1 MIVAYL
7 ARMFAKQ
14 FFGKTAWITFA
25 AVAAVHALAIPLLH
39 AQTASL
45 VALAVI
51 ALLTAA
57 LTWRSLSHGLLIAFA
72 EIMVGGHG
80 HLIQAD
86 LGGFG
91 VSLRIAIFVAVMA
104 VWGVRFLQRK
114 AVPQFFLFRDLPFLL
129 LAAAVVIGGA
139 VGFMRN
145 DPGNAFDDMNGFLT
159 IAYLLPLVSVVWDQ
173 ARKRA
178 LLQVLFGS
186 VVWIGVS
193 TLALVFLFTHL
204 PGYALHQVYAFAR
217 DSRLAEVTLL
227 TGPSWFVSLLPSQ
240 SPWYF
245 RVFEPAHFFTL
256 VGAFVLV
263 AARFVLWR
271 GERMPWP
278 ARWLLTLCAATFVA
292 SLSRSFLIGVFAGF
306 VAIFG
311 IAVMESRGHLLR
323 GLRHG
328 MGIVT
333 IAGLGAVLFWAVIV
347 FPFPSQPDL
356 REAAFYQKSTD
367 SDRTLAVSSRWNLLY
382 PMFNAIMESPIVGGG
397 FGKEVTFISDDPRV
411 REVNPSGEWTTYRFE
426 WGYQDVWL
434 KMGLLGLIAFI
445 AYAIVLTHA
454 FLYTYR
460 TQDNRWLAAGLYV
473 SVIALF
479 ATHLFS
485 PYLNHPIGLGTMLY
499 VLPFFDWKGTL
510 MAIDAR
516 EKERVRQVQLVQK
529 PATSMRDA

>member
-1 MIVAYL
+1 
-7 ARMFAKQ
+7 MFAKQ
-14 FFGKTAWITFA
+14 FFGKPAWITFA
-25 AVAAVHALAIPLLH
+25 AVAAVHVLAIPLLH
-39 AQTASL
+39 AQVASL
-45 VALAVI
+45 VALAVV
-51 ALLTAA
+51 ALVTAA
-57 LTWRSLSHGLLIAFA
+57 LTWRSLSLGLLIAFA

-86 LGGFG
+86 VAGFG
-91 VSLRIAIFVAVMA
+91 VSLRIAIFAAVMA

-139 VGFMRN
+139 IGFMRN
-145 DPGNAFDDMNGFLT
+145 DPGNAFDDMNSYLT
-159 IAYLLPLVSVVWDQ
+159 IAYLLPLVSVAWDQ
-173 ARKRA
+173 KGKRQ
-178 LLQVLFGS
+178 LMQVLFGS
-186 VVWIGVS
+186 VAWIAVS
-193 TLALVFLFTHL
+193 TLVLVFLFTHL
-204 PGYALHQVYAFAR
+204 PGKALHQVYAFVR

-227 TGPSWFVSLLPSQ
+227 TGPSWFTSLLPAS

-256 VGAFVLV
+256 VGGFVLI
-263 AARFVLWR
+263 AGRFVLWR
-271 GERMPWP
+271 GQRMPWP
-278 ARWLLTLCAATFVA
+278 ARVLLVLCAAAFVA
-292 SLSRSFLIGVFAGF
+292 SLSRSFLIGAFVGF
-306 VAIFG
+306 VALFG

-323 GLRHG
+323 GLRQG
-328 MGIVT
+328 VGIVSV
-333 IAGLGAVLFWAVIV
+333 LCFGAVLFWAVV
-347 FPFPSQPDL
+347 AVPFPAHPNL
-356 REAAFYQKSTD
+356 RDAAFYQESTGD
-367 SDRTLAVSSRWNLLY
+367 DRTLAVSSRWNLLY
-382 PMFNAIMESPIVGGG
+382 PMFTAIMESPIVGSG

-426 WGYQDVWL
+426 WGYQDIWL

-460 TQDNRWLAAGLYV
+460 TQDNRWLAAGLYI
-473 SVIALF
+473 SVVALF

-485 PYLNHPIGLGTMLY
+485 PYLNHPIGLGTMLF

-510 MAIDAR
+510 AAIDAR